1 MKVSDVMT
9 RTVDFLDP
17 GETVQSAATRMA
29 ELDVGA
35 ILIGSAD
42 AIEGILTD
50 RDIIVRVV
58 VEGRHPA
65 EVLARDVMTPD
76 VVACRAADSVEEAFA
91 AMREGQ
97 FRRMPVLD
105 DDGKPIG
112 VVTLSDLAKNV
123 ESPEKLTE
131 TLREISEPHRN
142 RKAPDSEP
150 EPKGADPKT
159 EAEQPEKDSAASED
173 EAQPVVA
180 ARA

>member
-1 MKVSDVMT
+1 
-9 RTVDFLDP
+9 
-17 GETVQSAATRMA
+17 
-29 ELDVGA
+29 
-35 ILIGSAD
+35 
-42 AIEGILTD
+42 
-50 RDIIVRVV
+50 
-58 VEGRHPA
+58 
-65 EVLARDVMTPD
+65 
-76 VVACRAADSVEEAFA
+76 VEEAFA

-142 RKAPDSEP
+142 RKAPDSGP